1 MPNQALQNKLLK
13 TVDFGDSVQKVT
25 QFYKRDS
32 QIKLRDLNKIL
43 DSIRLIADRRNK
55 IVSIPLIRVLNGDK
69 WISFKNEEDIEDYY
83 EGKVEE
89 VEKFEKFFQ
98 VQITTILE
106 K

>member
-1 MPNQALQNKLLK
+1 MPNQVLQNKLLK

-32 QIKLRDLNKIL
+32 QIKLRELNKIL

-89 VEKFEKFFQ
+89 VKKFEKFFQ

>member
-1 MPNQALQNKLLK
+1 MPNQVLQNKLLK

-32 QIKLRDLNKIL
+32 QIKLRELNKIL
-43 DSIRLIADRRNK
+43 DSIRLIANRRNK
-55 IVSIPLIRVLNGDK
+55 IISIPLIRVLNGDK

-89 VEKFEKFFQ
+89 VKKFEKFFQ

>member
-1 MPNQALQNKLLK
+1 MPNEVLKNKLLR

-25 QFYKRDS
+25 QFYKRDG

-69 WISFKNEEDIEDYY
+69 WISFKNEEAIEEYY
-83 EGKVEE
+83 EGKVKE
-89 VEKFEKFFQ
+89 VAKFEKFFQ

>member
-25 QFYKRDS
+25 QFYKRDG

-69 WISFKNEEDIEDYY
+69 WISFKNEEDIED
-83 EGKVEE
+83 
-89 VEKFEKFFQ
+89 
-98 VQITTILE
+98 
-106 K
+106 

>member
-1 MPNQALQNKLLK
+1 MPNEVLQNKLLR
-13 TVDFGDSVQKVT
+13 TVDLGDSVLKTT

-32 QIKLRDLNKIL
+32 QIKLRELNKII